1 MCQILCRIHR
11 QKNHASGKSEKE
23 DRTVY
28 DCQGSHRGGR
38 YSILQDSAFQS
49 DFQIARRRWLRN
61 IHYQIMVMD
70 FSGLCCSDFYI
81 ILFGTLGYCF
91 VRALYWH
98 NTMSWQYYNMG
109 VLCYCNIMLLGYYVA
124 MLLCYCNIMFLGYYV
139 VMLLCYCNV
148 MLLGYYVVILLCY
161 YNVMLSGYYVVVLL
175 CYCNVMLL
183 WHHVIVLLCY
193 QGITLLQY
201 HNRAY
206 FTYAL
211 IINILQSSLSSA
223 YNFTITIY
231 ILLYDTD
238 WYVISVNQDAIVQY
252 SIKLSI
258 LNI

>member
-11 QKNHASGKSEKE
+11 QKNHASGKSGKE

-81 ILFGTLGYCF
+81 ILFGALGYCF

-98 NTMSWQYYNMG
+98 NTMSWQYNMG
-109 VLCYCNIMLLGYYVA
+109 ALCYCNI
-124 MLLCYCNIMFLGYYV
+124 
-139 VMLLCYCNV
+139 
-148 MLLGYYVVILLCY
+148 
-161 YNVMLSGYYVVVLL
+161 MLSGYYVVVLS

-183 WHHVIVLLCY
+183 GHYVVVLLCY

-201 HNRAY
+201 HNRTHLY
-206 FTYAL
+206 
-211 IINILQSSLSSA
+211 IRWLS
-223 YNFTITIY
+223 IY
-231 ILLYDTD
+231 
-238 WYVISVNQDAIVQY
+238 Y
-252 SIKLSI
+252 SIY
-258 LNI
+258 

>member
-1 MCQILCRIHR
+1 MLCRMQR
-11 QKNHASGKSEKE
+11 QKNHASGKSGKE
-23 DRTVY
+23 DRRVY
-28 DCQGSHRGGR
+28 DCQSSHRGGR

-49 DFQIARRRWLRN
+49 DFQIARRWLRK

-70 FSGLCCSDFYI
+70 FSGLCCLDFYI
-81 ILFGTLGYCF
+81 ILFGALGYCL

-109 VLCYCNIMLLGYYVA
+109 VLCYCNIMLLGYYV
-124 MLLCYCNIMFLGYYV
+124 

-148 MLLGYYVVILLCY
+148 MLLGYYVV
-161 YNVMLSGYYVVVLL
+161 VLL

-183 WHHVIVLLCY
+183 GHHVVVLLCY

-206 FTYAL
+206 FTYTL
-211 IINILQSSLSSA
+211 IINILQSSLSSV

>member
-11 QKNHASGKSEKE
+11 QKNHASGKSGKE

-49 DFQIARRRWLRN
+49 DFQIARRWLRK

-70 FSGLCCSDFYI
+70 FSGLCCLDFYI
-81 ILFGTLGYCF
+81 ILFGALGYCL

-109 VLCYCNIMLLGYYVA
+109 VLCYCNIMLLGYYV
-124 MLLCYCNIMFLGYYV
+124 

-148 MLLGYYVVILLCY
+148 MLLGYYVV
-161 YNVMLSGYYVVVLL
+161 VLL

-183 WHHVIVLLCY
+183 GHHVVVLLCY

-206 FTYAL
+206 FTYTL
-211 IINILQSSLSSA
+211 IINILQSSLSSV